1 MFVGAHFVSALA
13 VSIFLTDVFGTFS
26 FIALMVG
33 LLPTYIIIHLFR
45 KINREKHDMI
55 AALQTFNLCD
65 AECRL
70 DFDREFIRSAI
81 RSWYGSERA
90 FEDFVRNI
98 LRAELLSIASANNIP
113 APYIA
118 MVCAAGVTSSLDC
131 IASLLNGGAPAE
143 VVLTHFIGYSVANA
157 SFWFFSCL
165 NLILYLADRWALPL
179 CSSIGKLTW
188 LNMASFQTFLPC
200 TDLQVLC
207 LFVSN
212 ALEVLAK
219 LRYGLRTYDQPTD
232 LCGVLCG

>member
-1 MFVGAHFVSALA
+1 MMFVGAHFVSALSEMIM
-13 VSIFLTDVFGTFS
+13 VTNIFGTYY
-26 FIALMVG
+26 ILALMVG

-55 AALQTFNLCD
+55 AALQTFNLSE

-70 DFDREFIRSAI
+70 DFDREFIRNAI

-98 LRAELLSIASANNIP
+98 LRVELLSIASSNNIP

-118 MVCAAGVTSSLDC
+118 MVCAAVITSTCDC

-165 NLILYLADRWALPL
+165 NLILYLVERWAFPL
-179 CSSIGKLTW
+179 CSLLRILR
-188 LNMASFQTFLPC
+188 MAKVPAGSRFACVQEL
-200 TDLQVLC
+200 
-207 LFVSN
+207 SS
-212 ALEVLAK
+212 
-219 LRYGLRTYDQPTD
+219 
-232 LCGVLCG
+232 

>member
-1 MFVGAHFVSALA
+1 MVSSLLEVVM
-13 VSIFLTDVFGTFS
+13 VSNVFGMYMLV
-26 FIALMVG
+26 ALLVG

-55 AALQTFNLCD
+55 AALQTFNLSE

-70 DFDREFIRSAI
+70 DFDREFIRNAI

-90 FEDFVRNI
+90 YEDFVRNI
-98 LRAELLSIASANNIP
+98 LRVELLSIASSNNIP

-118 MVCAAGVTSSLDC
+118 MVCAAGVTSSFDC

-165 NLILYLADRWALPL
+165 NFILYLAERWALPL
-179 CSSIGKLTW
+179 CSSMARLFC
-188 LNMASFQTFLPC
+188 LNMARPCSLAQIFLFPC
-200 TDLQVLC
+200 SCVFKWLLSLGESEAQAA
-207 LFVSN
+207 N
-212 ALEVLAK
+212 I
-219 LRYGLRTYDQPTD
+219 
-232 LCGVLCG
+232 